1 MERAFN
7 MIDLS
12 YLNSIADGNHEIIK
26 ELVEIFIDQLPEFTL
41 GFSECFDKG
50 EWAHLAALAHKAKSS
65 VMSMGMH
72 EIGNIDLKNLELLAK
87 NRRIKELQNNNLSEK
102 ERKELETLEKNLA
115 SYPQERQEWI
125 SFNDNDATIKQ
136 IIDKFVGACKIAQD
150 ELNTVIGAK

>member
-1 MERAFN
+1 LHN
-7 MIDLS
+7 
-12 YLNSIADGNHEIIK
+12 
-26 ELVEIFIDQLPEFTL
+26 
-41 GFSECFDKG
+41 
-50 EWAHLAALAHKAKSS
+50 
-65 VMSMGMH
+65 
-72 EIGNIDLKNLELLAK
+72 
-87 NRRIKELQNNNLSEK
+87 NNNLSEK